1 MKGSSVSV
9 SQFKDFL
16 KSSYKDENE
25 RPKKVDDF
33 IYDNEIS
40 NETTAVYFNPKTNKG
55 VVIHRGTRGGLDWF
69 NNYAYLKNIY
79 KYTPRYRN
87 GRDTHRKAER
97 KYGRENLDILSHSQG
112 GILSRELGSK
122 NQNIIT
128 LNPAK
133 IFETKKDNET
143 IIKSKGDVVSFLAKG
158 DIEIPNETSNP
169 ITEHKIDILLRLP
182 QEQMLG
188 KGGTTTWKQK
198 FNKKY
203 GFDKNTSHSLEEI
216 SKISGVNMKSVQEAF
231 NRGVGASKTNPESVR
246 NKYTGRKRI
255 GGYSKGNRMS
265 AERWGISRAYGLV
278 MGNPKQ
284 VYKGKPDSDLI

>member
-1 MKGSSVSV
+1 MKMNDPH
-9 SQFKDFL
+9 KI
-16 KSSYKDENE
+16 
-25 RPKKVDDF
+25 DDF

-40 NETTAVYFNPKTNKG
+40 NETTAVYFNPKTSKG

-69 NNYAYLKNIY
+69 NNYAYLKNVY

-87 GRDTHRKAER
+87 GREAHRKADK

-112 GILSRELGSK
+112 GILSRELGTK

-133 IFETKKDNET
+133 IFESKKDNET

-169 ITEHKIDILLRLP
+169 ITEHKVDILLRLP

-188 KGGTTTWKQK
+188 RGKTWKQK

-216 SKISGVNMKSVQEAF
+216 STHSGVTMGSVQEAF
-231 NRGVGASKTNPESVR
+231 NRGVGASKTNPQSVR
-246 NKYTGRKRI
+246 NKYTGRKRV
-255 GGYSKGNRMS
+255 GGFNASNRMTP
-265 AERWGISRAYGLV
+265 EQWGFGRAYGLV

-284 VYKGKPDSDLI
+284 VLKGNPDSDLV